1 MKAIAIS
8 SALIL
13 AAAPAMAGPYVNS
26 EINAGF
32 SGGEYGGLSFENHV
46 GVEGGEGKFGWY
58 VQGGPAIIAPDGGD
72 TEIELSGKAG
82 GSYAINEKLG
92 VYGEVSFVTAAENGY
107 GTKAGMKYKF

>member
-1 MKAIAIS
+1 MKFLAILPATMI
-8 SALIL
+8 

-32 SGGEYGGLSFENHV
+32 AGGEYGGLTFENHV
-46 GVEGGEGKFGWY
+46 GVDGGEGKFGWY
-58 VQGGPAIIAPDGGD
+58 VQAGPAVVAPEGGD

-82 GSYAINEKLG
+82 GSYTVNEKLD

-107 GTKAGMKYKF
+107 GTKAGLKYRF